1 MISGSKPRNLH
12 GLKVG
17 SKLGTAQLELLDN
30 VRDLLKP
37 EKRKR
42 YQSSPAA
49 CSEVLEQCITY
60 GHPCAGAVGRAR
72 SLERLLSRRA
82 GPKYLD

>member
-1 MISGSKPRNLH
+1 MRRQ
-12 GLKVG
+12 
-17 SKLGTAQLELLDN
+17 LGAAQLELLDD

-72 SLERLLSRRA
+72 SLERLLSQRA
-82 GPKYLD
+82 APKYSDLCGNCIFQL

>member
-1 MISGSKPRNLH
+1 MGSKF
-12 GLKVG
+12 
-17 SKLGTAQLELLDN
+17 GTAQLKLLDD

-49 CSEVLEQCITY
+49 CSEVLEQCITC
-60 GHPCAGAVGRAR
+60 GHPCAGAAGRAR
-72 SLERLLSRRA
+72 LLERLLSRRA
-82 GPKYLD
+82 APNYLD

>member
-17 SKLGTAQLELLDN
+17 SKLGTAQLELLDD

-42 YQSSPAA
+42 Y
-49 CSEVLEQCITY
+49 
-60 GHPCAGAVGRAR
+60 R
-72 SLERLLSRRA
+72 
-82 GPKYLD
+82 